1 MSEIRSEWLAPV
13 IVSCLK
19 SGTLERMKIGVPFMK
34 NLFALTSLCG
44 AVFSA
49 PLTAQE
55 IGDYQFYMTQ
65 IKYCEYLY
73 LDERIESWV
82 DEDHT
87 LTCTSGFGRIK
98 QLALENFSQNDAF
111 NTVSN
116 SRNNALLAVENFTAE
131 IEQSELVE
139 GVKRCKTFCASID
152 SYMSDHDAPPER
164 EK

>member
-1 MSEIRSEWLAPV
+1 
-13 IVSCLK
+13 
-19 SGTLERMKIGVPFMK
+19 MKKLI
-34 NLFALTSLCG
+34 ALTSLCV

-82 DEDHT
+82 DESNT

-111 NTVSN
+111 NAVSN

-139 GVKRCKTFCASID
+139 GVKRCKTFCAVID
-152 SYMSDHDAPPER
+152 SYMSEHDALPER

>member
-1 MSEIRSEWLAPV
+1 M
-13 IVSCLK
+13 K
-19 SGTLERMKIGVPFMK
+19 SLSAMI
-34 NLFALTSLCG
+34 SLCLVLI
-44 AVFSA
+44 AT
-49 PLTAQE
+49 PLTAGE

-82 DEDHT
+82 DEDNT
-87 LTCTSGFGRIK
+87 LTCTSGFDRIK

-111 NTVSN
+111 NAVSS
-116 SRNNALLAVENFTAE
+116 SRNSALLAVEAFTAE

-139 GVKRCKTFCASID
+139 GVKRCKTFCAVID
-152 SYMSDHDAPPER
+152 SYMSEHDALPER